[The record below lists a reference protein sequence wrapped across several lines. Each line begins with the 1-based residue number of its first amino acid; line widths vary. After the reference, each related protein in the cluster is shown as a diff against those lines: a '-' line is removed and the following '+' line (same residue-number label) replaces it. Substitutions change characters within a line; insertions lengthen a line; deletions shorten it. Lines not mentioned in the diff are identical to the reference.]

1 MPFMTDGKRSY
12 SKELR
17 WEKESKPQ
25 RVKERA
31 QRNAARS
38 LLKKEGVV
46 KKGDGKD
53 VDHKTPISNG
63 GSNKRG
69 NLRAVAASS
78 NRSVVRNKDGSL
90 KR

>member
-53 VDHKTPISNG
+53 VDHKIPISTG
-63 GSNKRG
+63 GSNKRS

-78 NRSVVRNKDGSL
+78 NRSVVRNKDGGL

>member
-1 MPFMTDGKRSY
+1 M
-12 SKELR
+12 
-17 WEKESKPQ
+17 
-25 RVKERA
+25 
-31 QRNAARS
+31 
-38 LLKKEGVV
+38 LKKEGAV

-53 VDHKTPISNG
+53 VDHKTPISSG

-69 NLRAVAASS
+69 NLRAVAASA